1 MTRCSLMSIV
11 LRLGVELSCSL
22 FIVGILVDAVDPIAF
37 GTIKPGH
44 IPLLF
49 TALIHGSPAAM
60 MHIGILILLITPVAR
75 VVAMAGSFARERD
88 FTFATF
94 SIGVLL
100 LLIVSFTV
108 GAIA

>member
-1 MTRCSLMSIV
+1 MSII
-11 LRLGVELSCSL
+11 LRLGVLFSCSL
-22 FIVGILVDAVDPIAF
+22 FFVGILADAVDPIAF

-49 TALIHGSPAAM
+49 RALIHGSPAAM
-60 MHIGILILLITPVAR
+60 MHIGVLVLLVTPVAR
-75 VVAMAGSFARERD
+75 VAAMAWTFARERD
-88 FTFATF
+88 STFSLI

-100 LLIVSFTV
+100 LLIVSFTI

>member
-1 MTRCSLMSIV
+1 MTRRSLMSLILRFGV
-11 LRLGVELSCSL
+11 LLSCSL
-22 FIVGILVDAVDPIAF
+22 FVVGVVVDAVDPIAF

-49 TALIHGSPAAM
+49 RALIYGSPAAM
-60 MHIGILILLITPVAR
+60 MHIGVLVLLETPVAR
-75 VVAMAGSFARERD
+75 VVAMAWTFARDRD
-88 FTFATF
+88 FTFATI

-100 LLIVSFTV
+100 LLIVSFTI